1 MGVKKRQPKGNEK
14 NQKKNQTKKQKKNQ
28 TTQGILNKKIKKKEN
43 TNTLKLPISANGNI
57 DFQEAKARFTVIFT
71 KSNKAPLLVGVADPL
86 KSDKLTN
93 ETFFGKG
100 VNSTLKDLRKMGLNA
115 PKNARALY
123 EMTDP
128 DSQCIK
134 CIGKPTANIPCY
146 ICKLKMK
153 NLENSGF
160 YYNKDE
166 KKSGFL
172 WTGRQCEHI
181 IPVLMMAIICGL
193 CDYKGGKKPIS
204 PEKSINRY
212 FNKLI
217 KAYPTEKIKIEKL
230 MKEYAKWQS
239 ECWKLSYAWSHT
251 ECNMIKNEYPFLQ
264 FSIQL
269 TDNTKPSIKVKDDI
283 FEENLENLLK
293 MLLSKKDNIWC
304 DMFRAVYRGD
314 INSILNKKSVNRQ
327 EQVEEWISTTIEKV
341 KKENLNPLIK
351 HITQKPGF
359 FNISLSILKD
369 TVCESIEGDKEAIKK
384 ILGEETL
391 IAQLF
396 HISEK
401 TLINKIRNQGGGGL
415 KTIPEVDMI
424 DSKDNEI
431 IELANIL
438 VNLSNVSEQKL
449 ERTTT
454 IDGANALMILKS
466 SQPKNTTKMSN
477 TEIKR
482 LVSDIFE
489 DKETSEIIAG
499 AVYLMYMNNSGNKN
513 NPYKNALD
521 EVNQWM
527 NGKGGEHETK
537 FNSLIK
543 RIKAV
548 YGEIIIKDL
557 LITSPQKT
565 ITQLPLITRSV
576 IDVLKDIDNLNDP
589 ATKEKT
595 TIICGVDTSV
605 NQEQYEKFLEQ
616 ADAASVER
624 GDFVTRSSSYTLTE
638 IFEGIN
644 NILPEEL
651 KMKGKKKK
659 KKKKKNTKRKNKK
672 NNSQNMMR

>member
-1 MGVKKRQPKGNEK
+1 MGVKKRQAKGNEK
-14 NQKKNQTKKQKKNQ
+14 NQKKNQNKTQKKTQ
-28 TTQGILNKKIKKKEN
+28 TTQGILNKKIKKKK
-43 TNTLKLPISANGNI
+43 TLKAPISANGNI
-57 DFQEAKARFTVIFT
+57 DFQEAKARFTAIFT

-123 EMTDP
+123 EKTDP
-128 DSQCIK
+128 DSQCKK
-134 CIGKPTANIPCY
+134 CIGEPTAIMPCY

-153 NLENSGF
+153 NLDNSGF
-160 YYNKDE
+160 YYNKAE
-166 KKSGFL
+166 KSSSFL

-193 CDYKGGKKPIS
+193 CDYKGGKNSIS

-217 KAYPTEKIKIEKL
+217 KAYPNEKIKIETL
-230 MKEYAKWQS
+230 MKEYEKWQLG
-239 ECWKLSYAWSHT
+239 CWKLSYAWSHT

-264 FSIQL
+264 FLIQL
-269 TDNTKPSIKVKDDI
+269 TDDTKPSIEVKDEI
-283 FEENLENLLK
+283 FESNLKNLLK
-293 MLLSKKDNIWC
+293 MLLIKKDNKWC
-304 DMFRAVYRGD
+304 YMFRAVYRDD
-314 INSILNKKSVNRQ
+314 INDILKTNSGGREK
-327 EQVEEWISTTIEKV
+327 QVEEWISTTIKKV
-341 KKENLNPLIK
+341 RAENLQPLIK
-351 HITQKPGF
+351 QLSQNPVF

-369 TVCESIEGDKEAIKK
+369 TVCESIEDDKKAIKQ

-401 TLINKIRNQGGGGL
+401 TLINQIRNQAGGGV

-438 VNLSNVSEQKL
+438 VNLSNVSERKL
-449 ERTTT
+449 KRTTT
-454 IDGANALMILKS
+454 IEGADALMILQR
-466 SQPKNTTKMSN
+466 SQPKNTTKMTN

-482 LVSDIFE
+482 LVSDILE

-499 AVYLMYMNNSGNKN
+499 AVYLMYMNNSDNKN

-521 EVNQWM
+521 NVNGWM
-527 NGKGGEHETK
+527 NRKGGNHETK

-543 RIKAV
+543 RIKAA
-548 YGEIIIKDL
+548 YGEIIIKDF

-565 ITQLPLITRSV
+565 ITQLPLITNSV

-595 TIICGVDTSV
+595 TIICGVDKSD

-644 NILPEEL
+644 NILPKEL

-672 NNSQNMMR
+672 